1 MTTLED
7 ALDYAR
13 QGWRVIPIL
22 PGSKRPA
29 LTRWTEQATTDS
41 ATIKEWWD
49 GHDDYGV
56 GIATGPTSGFWVLDV
71 DDFDSFRDLEQRY
84 EMLPDTRTSITG
96 SGGFHFLFRWPTDG
110 RDIRN
115 DAGRRLGPGLDVRG
129 DGGQIVAP
137 PSIHPNGNTYQWD
150 AGLGDDIAEAPEWL
164 LELVCAEPTTET
176 TERTV
181 AAPTDRPGDRW
192 AASTTWGELLERD
205 GWQLHHVDRDGEHHW
220 TRPGKEL
227 RDGTSATT
235 GYKGSDVLKVFTS
248 SMRAAG
254 LDEEQTYTKLGYLA
268 STRFDGDHSA
278 AAAALAAQGWSSPS
292 DDPFDSPEFHA
303 SVAQLTERTL
313 EELPDLADPDADND
327 DEGHWQFVDLDP
339 ILDGTFDPPVPTLL
353 PRTDGVCLLY
363 AGRVHSLTGEP
374 GGGKT
379 WIALHLIADTLTAG
393 GTAMLIDYEDTP
405 ASAVSRLR
413 TLGVDDQA
421 MRDRFAYVRPD
432 GPLIDRQ
439 GRVAGHTMARLEA
452 LAADVVVID
461 SIGESL
467 AAEGFKPNDDDQVT
481 RWFRLL
487 PRRLARNGSAVLG
500 LDHRAK
506 NKDDRGLWAIGSQRK
521 LAAID
526 GAAYVADVK
535 VAPTKTADGHV
546 RLICAKDRHG
556 THQRDHMVADV
567 HIRNLDGG
575 VRLHLAAPATTF
587 RPTVL
592 MERVS
597 RFLEETPTSSLRG
610 VHRGVT
616 GKNETLTL
624 ALNSLLAEGYVRCDT
639 GGRGGQQWSSVE
651 PFRAPDDELA
661 HLTHP
666 VDNPEEGD
674 RVPPRPH
681 RVPDAGD
688 AVSDRPRPPRPDPLR
703 SRGRTGTRSSPLEP
717 QETPQARP
725 PETDDTTHDPGVPA
739 AEPAPAA
746 EIPDPFTLTDADLD
760 AVDSE
765 P

>member
-1 MTTLED
+1 VTTLEA

-13 QGWRVIPIL
+13 RGWRVVPIMA
-22 PGSKRPA
+22 GSKRPA
-29 LTRWTEQATTDS
+29 LTRWTEQATTDP

-56 GIATGPTSGFWVLDV
+56 GIATGPASGMWVLDV
-71 DDFDSFRDLEQRY
+71 DDYDSFRDLELRY
-84 EMLPDTRTSITG
+84 EPLPATRTSITG
-96 SGGFHFLFRWPTDG
+96 SGGYHFLFRWPEG
-110 RDIRN
+110 RDVRN

-129 DGGQIVAP
+129 DGGQIVTP
-137 PSIHPNGNTYQWD
+137 PSVHPTGTTYEWD
-150 AGLGDDIAEAPEWL
+150 AGEPSELADAPEWL
-164 LELVCAEPTTET
+164 LDLVCVDTAPEPV
-176 TERTV
+176 ERPAV
-181 AAPTDRPGDRW
+181 ASGDRPGDQW
-192 AASTTWGELLERD
+192 AAATTWADLLTRD

-235 GYKGSDVLKVFTS
+235 GYKGADVLKVFTS

-254 LDEEQTYTKLGYLA
+254 LDEEQTHSKLGYLA
-268 STRFDGDHSA
+268 ATRFDGDHSA
-278 AAAALAAQGWSSPS
+278 AASALSSQGWGSHAEDPFDTDAFRASVAALA
-292 DDPFDSPEFHA
+292 
-303 SVAQLTERTL
+303 ERTL
-313 EELPDLADPDADND
+313 AQLPDVVETTPD
-327 DEGHWQFVDLDP
+327 DEGHWQFVDLTP
-339 ILDGTFDPPVPTLL
+339 ILDGTYDPPTPTLL
-353 PRTDGVCLLY
+353 PRNDGICLLY
-363 AGRVHSLTGEP
+363 TGRVHSLTGEP

-379 WIALHLIADTLTAG
+379 WIALHLIADTLIAG

-421 MRDRFAYVRPD
+421 MRDRFVYVRPD

-467 AAEGFKPNDDDQVT
+467 AAEGLKPNDDDQVT

-487 PRRLARNGSAVLG
+487 PRRLARNGAAVLG
-500 LDHRAK
+500 VDHRAK

-526 GAAYVADVK
+526 GAAYVAEVK
-535 VAPTKTADGHV
+535 VAPTKTTDGHV

-651 PFRAPDDELA
+651 PFRAPDDELS
-661 HLTHP
+661 HLTNP

-674 RVPPRPH
+674 RVPPFPH
-681 RVPDAGD
+681 RVPDAED

-703 SRGRTGTRSSPLEP
+703 SRGRAGTRSSPLEP

-725 PETDDTTHDPGVPA
+725 PETDDTTHDPGIPA
-739 AEPAPAA
+739 ADAAPA
-746 EIPDPFTLTDADLD
+746 EIPDPFALTDADLD

>member
-1 MTTLED
+1 ME
-7 ALDYAR
+7 
-13 QGWRVIPIL
+13 VIPIL

-29 LTRWTEQATTDS
+29 LTRWTEQATTDT

-164 LELVCAEPTTET
+164 LELVCAEPATET

-235 GYKGSDVLKVFTS
+235 GYKGLTSSRCSPS

-254 LDEEQTYTKLGYLA
+254 LDEEQTTRSSATWRRPG
-268 STRFDGDHSA
+268 STATIPPQLRRSPPGVE
-278 AAAALAAQGWSSPS
+278 LPS

-363 AGRVHSLTGEP
+363 AGASTRSP
-374 GGGKT
+374 GNPAAARRGSHCT
-379 WIALHLIADTLTAG
+379 SSP
-393 GTAMLIDYEDTP
+393 TP
-405 ASAVSRLR
+405 S
-413 TLGVDDQA
+413 
-421 MRDRFAYVRPD
+421 P
-432 GPLIDRQ
+432 
-439 GRVAGHTMARLEA
+439 
-452 LAADVVVID
+452 LAARPC
-461 SIGESL
+461 SST
-467 AAEGFKPNDDDQVT
+467 T
-481 RWFRLL
+481 RT
-487 PRRLARNGSAVLG
+487 PR
-500 LDHRAK
+500 
-506 NKDDRGLWAIGSQRK
+506 
-521 LAAID
+521 
-526 GAAYVADVK
+526 
-535 VAPTKTADGHV
+535 
-546 RLICAKDRHG
+546 
-556 THQRDHMVADV
+556 
-567 HIRNLDGG
+567 
-575 VRLHLAAPATTF
+575 
-587 RPTVL
+587 
-592 MERVS
+592 
-597 RFLEETPTSSLRG
+597 
-610 VHRGVT
+610 
-616 GKNETLTL
+616 
-624 ALNSLLAEGYVRCDT
+624 
-639 GGRGGQQWSSVE
+639 
-651 PFRAPDDELA
+651 
-661 HLTHP
+661 HP
-666 VDNPEEGD
+666 P
-674 RVPPRPH
+674 
-681 RVPDAGD
+681 
-688 AVSDRPRPPRPDPLR
+688 
-703 SRGRTGTRSSPLEP
+703 
-717 QETPQARP
+717 
-725 PETDDTTHDPGVPA
+725 
-739 AEPAPAA
+739 
-746 EIPDPFTLTDADLD
+746 
-760 AVDSE
+760 
-765 P
+765 